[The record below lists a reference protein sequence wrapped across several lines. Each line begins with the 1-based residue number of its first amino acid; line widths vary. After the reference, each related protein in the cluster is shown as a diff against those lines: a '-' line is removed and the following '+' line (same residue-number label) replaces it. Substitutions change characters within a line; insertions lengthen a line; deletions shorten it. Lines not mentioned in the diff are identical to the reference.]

1 MFMHTTYLKKKN
13 KQKDAKNLRKQKLE
27 KQKAIK

>member
-1 MFMHTTYLKKKN
+1 MFMHTTYLKKN
-13 KQKDAKNLRKQKLE
+13 KQKEAKNLRKQKLE